1 MNIRFAVTLAGAF
14 CIVAPFS
21 PAQDAAVETHPSQE
35 ESESMPQDDPLDF
48 LIPGETLVFELSYGI
63 FGTSG
68 ETRIQTYDKETE
80 EGPRRIVKQT
90 TVSRGAVELFYPLRS
105 DAESTLDL
113 ETGRTLLN
121 VTKGKEGSKESGTTT
136 VFDYEAGMI
145 IHTDHYRERR
155 NGTNDIPEGNVY
167 DIMISMMKART
178 LNLEPGTVRNFTAV
192 FEDDIYEMEATV
204 LRKKK
209 IKVPAGTYEAVE
221 VQLKQLGELKGFF
234 KKGGTMKFWLSTGEN
249 PQIVQIDLDT
259 KIGTIRSKLASVE
272 VSEDE

>member
-1 MNIRFAVTLAGAF
+1 
-14 CIVAPFS
+14 
-21 PAQDAAVETHPSQE
+21 
-35 ESESMPQDDPLDF
+35 
-48 LIPGETLVFELSYGI
+48 
-63 FGTSG
+63 
-68 ETRIQTYDKETE
+68 
-80 EGPRRIVKQT
+80 VKQT

-105 DAESTLDL
+105 DAESTLDR

-136 VFDYEAGMI
+136 TFDYETGKI
-145 IHTDHYRERR
+145 IHKDHFREHR

-209 IKVPAGTYEAVE
+209 IKVPAGSYEAVE
-221 VQLKQLGELKGFF
+221 VELKQLGELKGYFR
-234 KKGGTMKFWLSTGEN
+234 KGGTMKFWLSTGEN

-272 VSEDE
+272 VSESE